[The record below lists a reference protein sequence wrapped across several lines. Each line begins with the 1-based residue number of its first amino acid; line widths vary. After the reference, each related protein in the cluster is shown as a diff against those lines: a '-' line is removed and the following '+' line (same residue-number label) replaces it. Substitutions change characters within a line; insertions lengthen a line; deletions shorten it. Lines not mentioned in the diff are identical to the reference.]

1 LRAPTEMGKRGR
13 IPHWSQPA
21 PPAAACTWKEQVAPD
36 ADRREKESAEVCT
49 SGVPQESSRF
59 VYCRGG
65 EVNRS
70 VVATTLLANKS
81 GSHRAVLPFLLSLVD
96 GGDCAAHR
104 LEISE
109 SLEIGQSPR
118 RVGVQDAG
126 QGIVVGQHRLHV
138 VDTVH

>member
-1 LRAPTEMGKRGR
+1 M
-13 IPHWSQPA
+13 
-21 PPAAACTWKEQVAPD
+21 
-36 ADRREKESAEVCT
+36 
-49 SGVPQESSRF
+49 
-59 VYCRGG
+59 
-65 EVNRS
+65 NRS
-70 VVATTLLANKS
+70 VVAATLLANKS

-126 QGIVVGQHRLHV
+126 QGIVVGQHGLHV